1 MFWLGEDGV
10 PATVPLTGSGKV
22 RKFEMAKLG
31 DELLAKRDKA
41 KL

>member
-1 MFWLGEDGV
+1 MGEGGV

-22 RKFEMAKLG
+22 RKFELAKLG
-31 DELLAKRDKA
+31 EEILSKQVGKEA